1 MKQCEKCGQMIDDG
15 AAFCTNCGAAVSSE
29 STAPVSAGMG
39 QPMGP
44 AMPVTNSIATNNQ
57 PMGPAMSS
65 AVPPEE
71 PKKKIDGKTIALIAV
86 SAVCLIIGIVG
97 IILAIV
103 NSNNNNNRISSNGD
117 QVATGGSGG
126 GTVDVVSSGTK
137 VSYAGY
143 EFIIPDGY
151 EYEIAANDDGEE
163 ALVTSNSSDEYAAA
177 ILYDNSVS
185 FTQIENNMDAVA
197 NSFGSEN
204 GISVAASVE
213 NVDGVKFVCFDL
225 GTMSDVNVMYAFSE
239 ADLYYFQTTIIT
251 NPGVSGKQYLSNV
264 AKVVGSAQKKKSMN
278 KGLNGNA
285 LEGIKIQKP
294 TI

>member
-103 NSNNNNNRISSNGD
+103 NSNNNNRISSNGD

-151 EYEIAANDDGEE
+151 EYEIAANDDSEE

>member
-29 STAPVSAGMG
+29 STAPVSAEMG

-44 AMPVTNSIATNNQ
+44 AMPATNSIATNNQ

-97 IILAIV
+97 IVLAII
-103 NSNNNNNRISSNGD
+103 NSSNNNKTSSNGD
-117 QVATGGSGG
+117 QVATGGSED

-151 EYEIAANDDGEE
+151 DYEIVESDGEE
-163 ALVTSNSSDEYAAA
+163 ALATSNSNEYAAA
-177 ILYDNSVS
+177 TLYDNSVT
-185 FTQIENNMDAVA
+185 FMQIENNMDTVA
-197 NSFGSEN
+197 SGLESE
-204 GISVAASVE
+204 GGLPVSASVE
-213 NVDGVKFVCFDL
+213 NVDGVKFLCFDL
-225 GTMSDVNVMYAFSE
+225 GTVTDVNVMYAISE
-239 ADLYYFQTTIIT
+239 VDLYDFQTTIMT

-264 AKVVGSAQKKKSMN
+264 AKIVGSAQKKKSMSRA
-278 KGLNGNA
+278 LNGNG
-285 LEGIKIQKP
+285 LDGIKLQK
-294 TI
+294 ISILSE